1 MTAIIAPDT
10 AVTDRESDHFY
21 CPIFGVR
28 PVGYDE
34 VRDSEKAE
42 LDRERI
48 RLWYVAATRA
58 RELLLIPRL
67 DASAS
72 KSAWISLV
80 DLSLDDLPA
89 LDLSH
94 LPAEIGPS
102 HERPRPSLTDIVV

>member
-1 MTAIIAPDT
+1 MTPCADA
-10 AVTDRESDHFY
+10 
-21 CPIFGVR
+21 
-28 PVGYDE
+28 
-34 VRDSEKAE
+34 EKAE

-58 RELLLIPRL
+58 RELLRLPRL

-80 DLSLDDLPA
+80 DLSLAELPA

-94 LPAEIGPS
+94 LPAGLGPADTSPANARRGKPS
-102 HERPRPSLTDIVV
+102 HERPRPSPTADIVSNLDGTEP